1 MKTLKLTLLAAAAT
15 LAMGGAAAAQ
25 EASVS
30 FNLGFASDYVWR
42 GVSQT
47 DGGPQVSG
55 GVDVG
60 LGAMGYAGIWASNVD
75 FGDDT
80 VAEVDFYAG
89 ITPTLGIAAM
99 DFGVIYYSYVD
110 APSGADYNFWEFA
123 ASGVIPAGPAEIGAA
138 INYSPDFFGGVGDA
152 FYYEVNAATPL
163 TEKLSLSGAIGRQE
177 VDGGGDYST
186 WNIGLGYAFNDTIGV
201 DVRWHD
207 TDEDSLGKIGEGRLA
222 ASLTAAF

>member
-25 EASVS
+25 ESSVS
-30 FNLGFASDYVWR
+30 FNLGVASDYVWR

-47 DGGPQVSG
+47 DEGPQVFG

-60 LGAMGYAGIWASNVD
+60 IGSMGYAGIWASNVE
-75 FGDDT
+75 FGDTT

-89 ITPTLGIAAM
+89 ITPTLGVAAM
-99 DFGVIYYSYVD
+99 DFGVVYYSYVD
-110 APSGADYNFWEFA
+110 APSNRDYNFWEFA

-138 INYSPDFFGGVGDA
+138 INYSPDFFGGTGDA
-152 FYYEVNAATPL
+152 FYYEINAAAPL
-163 TEKLSLSGAIGRQE
+163 TEKLSLSGAVGRQE

-186 WNIGLGYAFNDTIGV
+186 WNLGLGYAINDTIGV